1 MVRVENSELEMLEV
15 EYFQRRKNVKEQYIE
30 VIEIKETEKD
40 HVMVKGVINIS

>member
-40 HVMVKGVINIS
+40 RVMVKGVINIS

>member
-1 MVRVENSELEMLEV
+1 MVRVENPELEMLEV

-40 HVMVKGVINIS
+40 RVMVKGVINIS

>member
-30 VIEIKETEKD
+30 VIEIKKTEKD
-40 HVMVKGVINIS
+40 RVMVKGVINIS